1 MKLIY
6 TNRENLK
13 KFIGTEVFINFKG
26 INYPLCIKTEKII
39 TTTSKVIKNEIQNNF
54 IIFITENYHY
64 VFEK

>member
-1 MKLIY
+1 MKFIY

-13 KFIGTEVFINFKG
+13 RFIGTEVLINFKG
-26 INYPLCIKTEKII
+26 INYPLCIKTKGFI

-54 IIFITENYHY
+54 MVFITENYYY